1 MITNSQIETALDY
14 VIKLAM
20 GINPL
25 NGEDAKEDSVLNS
38 PEIIRTMFTV
48 KAVLEEKLYAP
59 AEAKAEVSLTNG
71 QAETEKLRQKK
82 KKDTRKEG
90 FPPEIPSKFKF
101 QRNTTVTHFIRDMY
115 ACADGNDYKP
125 VKASQILNW
134 LVLEGLLEADYDK
147 ELDVNY
153 KKVTEK
159 GKAMGFSNR
168 RVESGLGGRNYISVI
183 FNETAQLFALNNMER
198 ILNGEA
204 SA

>member
-14 VIKLAM
+14 VVKLAM
-20 GINPL
+20 GIDPL
-25 NGEDAKEDSVLNS
+25 SGEDAKEDSVLNS
-38 PEIIRTMFTV
+38 PEIIRTMFTI
-48 KAVLEEKLYAP
+48 KAVLEEKLFAP
-59 AEAKAEVSLTNG
+59 AQTEAKA
-71 QAETEKLRQKK
+71 LRPKK

-90 FPPEIPSKFKF
+90 FPPEIPAKFKF

-125 VKASQILNW
+125 IKASKIINW

-168 RVESGLGGRNYISVI
+168 RVESGLGGRSYISVI
-183 FNETAQLFALNNMER
+183 FNETAQLFALNNMDR

>member
-14 VIKLAM
+14 VVKLAM

-48 KAVLEEKLYAP
+48 KAVLEEKLFAP
-59 AEAKAEVSLTNG
+59 AQTETKAEP
-71 QAETEKLRQKK
+71 LRPKK

-90 FPPEIPSKFKF
+90 FPPEISEKFKF

-115 ACADGNDYKP
+115 ACADSNDYKP

-183 FNETAQLFALNNMER
+183 FNETAQLFALNNMDR
-198 ILNGEA
+198 ILNSEA

>member
-14 VIKLAM
+14 VVKLAM

-48 KAVLEEKLYAP
+48 KAVLEEKLFAP
-59 AEAKAEVSLTNG
+59 AQTETKAEP
-71 QAETEKLRQKK
+71 LRSKK

-90 FPPEIPSKFKF
+90 FPPEISEKFKF

-115 ACADGNDYKP
+115 ACADSNDYKP

-183 FNETAQLFALNNMER
+183 FNETAQLFALNNMDR

>member
-1 MITNSQIETALDY
+1 
-14 VIKLAM
+14 
-20 GINPL
+20 
-25 NGEDAKEDSVLNS
+25 
-38 PEIIRTMFTV
+38 
-48 KAVLEEKLYAP
+48 
-59 AEAKAEVSLTNG
+59 
-71 QAETEKLRQKK
+71 
-82 KKDTRKEG
+82 
-90 FPPEIPSKFKF
+90 
-101 QRNTTVTHFIRDMY
+101 MY
-115 ACADGNDYKP
+115 ACADSNDYKP

-183 FNETAQLFALNNMER
+183 FNETAQLFALNNMDR

>member
-14 VIKLAM
+14 VVKLAM
-20 GINPL
+20 GIDPIS
-25 NGEDAKEDSVLNS
+25 GEDAKEDSVLNS

-48 KAVLEEKLYAP
+48 KTVLEEKLFAP
-59 AEAKAEVSLTNG
+59 A
-71 QAETEKLRQKK
+71 QAETKAETLRPKK

-90 FPPEIPSKFKF
+90 FPPEIPTKFKF

-183 FNETAQLFALNNMER
+183 FNEKAQLFALNNMDR

>member
-14 VIKLAM
+14 VVKLAM
-20 GINPL
+20 GIDPIS
-25 NGEDAKEDSVLNS
+25 GEDAKEDSVLNS
-38 PEIIRTMFTV
+38 PEIIRTMFTI
-48 KAVLEEKLYAP
+48 KTVLEEKLFAP
-59 AEAKAEVSLTNG
+59 V
-71 QAETEKLRQKK
+71 QAETKAETLRPKK

-90 FPPEIPSKFKF
+90 FPPEIPTKFKF

-183 FNETAQLFALNNMER
+183 FNETAQLFALNNMDR

>member
-14 VIKLAM
+14 VVKLAM
-20 GINPL
+20 GIDPIS
-25 NGEDAKEDSVLNS
+25 GEDAKEDSVLNS

-48 KAVLEEKLYAP
+48 KTVLEEKLFAP
-59 AEAKAEVSLTNG
+59 AQEEAKAETP
-71 QAETEKLRQKK
+71 RPKK

-90 FPPEIPSKFKF
+90 FPPEITTKFKF

-183 FNETAQLFALNNMER
+183 FNEKAQLFALNNMDR

>member
-14 VIKLAM
+14 VVKLAM
-20 GINPL
+20 GIDPIS
-25 NGEDAKEDSVLNS
+25 GEEAKEDSVLNS
-38 PEIIRTMFTV
+38 PEIIRTMFTI
-48 KAVLEEKLYAP
+48 KTVLEEKLFAP
-59 AEAKAEVSLTNG
+59 A
-71 QAETEKLRQKK
+71 QAETKAETPRPKK

-90 FPPEIPSKFKF
+90 FPPEIPTKFKF

-183 FNETAQLFALNNMER
+183 FNETAQLFALNNMDR